1 MKKLLLILLIPF
13 TTSGQI
19 IITDSDTSLF
29 SNRELLQNKLMQE
42 YNQVVS
48 YDWNKLFPN
57 WNASQAAADTT
68 VLWPNNR
75 INNFPDGFNAHET
88 KVYRVTIQF
97 DVKKYNKNPYSAT
110 WKDEFII
117 NIDKP
122 THIVVMYYDENG
134 VYCFNRILG
143 TKPGRIKDYRIKTRV
158 LFYPTGNYSWDLI
171 FQ

>member
-1 MKKLLLILLIPF
+1 MGYLTVNILGILE
-13 TTSGQI
+13 
-19 IITDSDTSLF
+19 ITF
-29 SNRELLQNKLMQE
+29 YYCHNH
-42 YNQVVS
+42 
-48 YDWNKLFPN
+48 
-57 WNASQAAADTT
+57 NA
-68 VLWPNNR
+68 VIWEPNNA
-75 INNFPDGFNAHET
+75 NLKFDLLSLDNF
-88 KVYRVTIQF
+88 V
-97 DVKKYNKNPYSAT
+97 
-110 WKDEFII
+110 I